1 MVEDMHG
8 YPNPNAQI
16 EQSTISVVIPFY
28 NSAETIARA
37 TNSVLAQTFPVTEI
51 LIIDDASA
59 PQEAQIL
66 DALRSQSSIIQ
77 VITLNEN
84 LGAASARNT
93 GWDRAA
99 GDWIAFLDSDDAW
112 HPRKLELQMQAIL
125 TAKSPANMVGCLTE
139 VVSKNRSFMPINV
152 ENIPISEIT
161 TANLLLKN
169 RFSTSTVVVKSDIP
183 IRFTEG
189 RRYSEDYELWI
200 RISALGPTIL
210 RVELPL
216 AYHYKSRYGEAGLS
230 SHVLSMSRGE
240 LETFSR
246 LRRSNVIT
254 LPAFL
259 GAYIFSITKSARRI
273 FMSKL
278 RIVLDKVRRE
288 R

>member
-1 MVEDMHG
+1 
-8 YPNPNAQI
+8 
-16 EQSTISVVIPFY
+16 
-28 NSAETIARA
+28 
-37 TNSVLAQTFPVTEI
+37 
-51 LIIDDASA
+51 
-59 PQEAQIL
+59 
-66 DALRSQSSIIQ
+66 
-77 VITLNEN
+77 
-84 LGAASARNT
+84 
-93 GWDRAA
+93 
-99 GDWIAFLDSDDAW
+99 
-112 HPRKLELQMQAIL
+112 
-125 TAKSPANMVGCLTE
+125 
-139 VVSKNRSFMPINV
+139 MPINV

-259 GAYIFSITKSARRI
+259 GAYIFSVTKSTRRI
-273 FMSKL
+273 SMSKL